1 MIQITLFILF
11 KSLFCK
17 FGLKIIFEYLS
28 ICVFLF
34 LHPASTQLMTESHR
48 DQIDRNRPNII
59 KYLHLEER
67 ILSKLQAQKVLT
79 SSMAAQLR
87 CLPVEDQKNSLF
99 MEYAL
104 RLSRNQIEALI
115 QILSEENQEHVGE
128 LFRHKTSTFRGHTN
142 I

>member
-1 MIQITLFILF
+1 
-11 KSLFCK
+11 
-17 FGLKIIFEYLS
+17 
-28 ICVFLF
+28 
-34 LHPASTQLMTESHR
+34 MTESHR
-48 DQIDRNRPNII
+48 DQIERNRPNII

-87 CLPVEDQKNSLF
+87 CMPVEDQKNSLF
-99 MEYAL
+99 LEYAL